1 MRHYEIVFLVH
12 PDQSDQA
19 PTIIT
24 KLSSIVTDSGGT
36 VHRSENIGNR
46 RLAYPIQ
53 DQFKAAYA
61 LLNIECGQTA
71 IDEIKNSFK
80 FNDSVIR
87 NLVLNTKEAHSDSSA
102 LLAQTREDSE
112 KESYEEEKQ
121 RKYQEEKALKE
132 KSRMKETA
140 RRAAEADAKKETAEA
155 EAEVQEEAKKETE
168 EAEAEVQEEAKKE
181 TEEAEV
187 EAQAEVVSEASE
199 TEK

>member
-121 RKYQEEKALKE
+121 RKFQEEKALKE

-140 RRAAEADAKKETAEA
+140 LRSAEA
-155 EAEVQEEAKKETE
+155 EAKQ
-168 EAEAEVQEEAKKE
+168 EAEPEAASEAPEPEE
-181 TEEAEV
+181 
-187 EAQAEVVSEASE
+187 AEVVSEVENVIEVASEEPE

>member
-24 KLSSIVTDSGGT
+24 KLTTIVTDSGGT

-140 RRAAEADAKKETAEA
+140 RKEDEA
-155 EAEVQEEAKKETE
+155 EAKQEPEEPEEALELEDALQTASE
-168 EAEAEVQEEAKKE
+168 EP
-181 TEEAEV
+181 
-187 EAQAEVVSEASE
+187 E